1 MQTGEL
7 GKTGLRGEKEKT
19 KYPSALKH
27 NILIEVNREED
38 REFDLAMT
46 VRCLKKKSWIVVNFL
61 IMVYFKMQSDIQTKK
76 DLRLIGF
83 NLIYFVREFL
93 LFQWYYLKSP
103 FDSKVQ
109 NMK

>member
-1 MQTGEL
+1 
-7 GKTGLRGEKEKT
+7 
-19 KYPSALKH
+19 
-27 NILIEVNREED
+27 
-38 REFDLAMT
+38 
-46 VRCLKKKSWIVVNFL
+46 
-61 IMVYFKMQSDIQTKK
+61 MVYFKMQSDIQTKK